1 MMIIFTETNSSQR
14 GLLRVSWN
22 CLLNQFYSSSV
33 KEGRMNSHI
42 KRPNGVSIGAFVL
55 TDRCLY
61 FLWGFSLKKEKKSSY
76 PPPILHSESVC
87 ALLAQRCHG

>member
-22 CLLNQFYSSSV
+22 CLLYQFYSSSV

-55 TDRCLY
+55 TD
-61 FLWGFSLKKEKKSSY
+61 
-76 PPPILHSESVC
+76 
-87 ALLAQRCHG
+87 